1 MIFLHFQF
9 NLIILIKLMDNKLKE
24 FKNNIIAIYKNFTEL
39 FDYLDDESYVKFL
52 YSHMNEV
59 DVVITKNIIKG
70 DHIICTKMKVN
81 DNFITNTTL
90 IYRKYLSEMEKN
102 IIKSGEFYVTVVEKQ
117 YPKIEEGALKTDLDK
132 FFELKN
138 RRDFLIPMF
147 FHKLTIDVYSKF
159 KINDFE
165 IYRKNKKDFFK
176 LLISIRKYISTKDR
190 LGTIIGGSFTLNIH
204 DLRKS
209 NDVDLNIA
217 HPRINIPSI
226 NKNLSIFRKNEDV
239 MIYGEPRW
247 EKIESIFERRV
258 KGFTE
263 VKIDNYF
270 EIIFNPIHHYYF
282 FGIKV
287 ISLDIYMIEKANRRL
302 PKNVAD
308 IIMAKDKLKIPVPK
322 IRKLEP
328 VIKVKDKTYN
338 TDKFIDVVSNYFK
351 RFNHNVDNVEERIK
365 ELY

>member
-1 MIFLHFQF
+1 M
-9 NLIILIKLMDNKLKE
+9 LIKLMDNKLKE
-24 FKNNIIAIYKNFTEL
+24 FKNNIMVIYKNLPDL

-70 DHIICTKMKVN
+70 DHIICTKLKVN
-81 DNFITNTTL
+81 EIFTTNITL

-102 IIKSGEFYVTVVEKQ
+102 IIKSGEFYVTIFEKT
-117 YPKIEEGALKTDLDK
+117 YPKIEENTLKTEADK

-147 FHKLTIDVYSKF
+147 FHKLTIDTFSKF

-165 IYRKNKKDFFK
+165 IYRENKKDFFK
-176 LLISIRKYISTKDR
+176 LLINIRKYIRTIER

-209 NDVDLNIA
+209 NDIDLDIA

-226 NKNLSIFRKNEDV
+226 KKNLEILKEKNKDV
-239 MIYGEPRW
+239 MIYGEPGW

-258 KGFTE
+258 KGFTKI
-263 VKIDNYF
+263 KIDNYF
-270 EIIFNPIHHYYF
+270 EIIFNPIYHYYF

-351 RFNHNVDNVEERIK
+351 RFNHNVDNIEERIK

>member
-1 MIFLHFQF
+1 
-9 NLIILIKLMDNKLKE
+9 
-24 FKNNIIAIYKNFTEL
+24 
-39 FDYLDDESYVKFL
+39 
-52 YSHMNEV
+52 
-59 DVVITKNIIKG
+59 
-70 DHIICTKMKVN
+70 
-81 DNFITNTTL
+81 
-90 IYRKYLSEMEKN
+90 
-102 IIKSGEFYVTVVEKQ
+102 
-117 YPKIEEGALKTDLDK
+117 
-132 FFELKN
+132 
-138 RRDFLIPMF
+138 MF
-147 FHKLTIDVYSKF
+147 FHKLTIDTFSKF

-165 IYRKNKKDFFK
+165 IYRENKKDFFK

-209 NDVDLNIA
+209 NDIDLDIA

-226 NKNLSIFRKNEDV
+226 KKNLEILKEKNKDV
-239 MIYGEPRW
+239 MIYGEPGW

-258 KGFTE
+258 KGFTK
-263 VKIDNYF
+263 VKINNYF

-351 RFNHNVDNVEERIK
+351 RFDHNVDNVEERIK
-365 ELY
+365 DLY